1 MKNYIF
7 LITIITSLL
16 VGCNSNKVKQEE
28 QEKAKIQLTAYSNE
42 FELYAEA
49 DPFVI
54 GKESNLLSHFS
65 HLPSFKALESGSMT
79 VSLNVNGKV
88 ISQTLDKPTR
98 KGIFSF
104 DLTPQ
109 TEGPGKIV
117 FEIKTESGVY
127 TLKAPDITVYS
138 TEQEANEA
146 AKKAVLSKT
155 NTTVFTKE
163 QTWKLD
169 FATEQPKV
177 EPFGQVIKTT
187 ARIQSAQGDEI
198 IVTAKANGNVM
209 FAANNV
215 LEGKSVSTGNVLF
228 TISGSGLTGN
238 NSAVQYSEA
247 KNNYEKAKSDYE
259 RVKDLAKD
267 KIVSE
272 KELLNTKNIF
282 DNAKVV
288 FDNLNKNFS
297 TSGQNISCP
306 ISGFIKQI
314 FVKNGSYVEAGQPIF
329 TISQNK
335 TLILNAELQQK
346 YATILGSIIS
356 ANIRTLYDNKT
367 YTLEQL
373 NGKLLSFGKATNS
386 DNYLIPVSLQIDNRG
401 GFLSGGFVEVYL
413 KTLTNSQA
421 LTIPGDALLEE
432 QGTFF
437 VYVQITPELFEK
449 REVKTGATDG
459 VRTEILS
466 GITPDERIISR
477 GAIMVKL
484 AQATGT
490 LDAHSG
496 HVH

>member
-1 MKNYIF
+1 MKNNIIF
-7 LITIITSLL
+7 ITIITFFLI
-16 VGCNSNKVKQEE
+16 GCNGNTVKTEDPEKPKV
-28 QEKAKIQLTAYSNE
+28 QLTAYSDN

-65 HLPSFKALESGSMT
+65 HLPSFKALENGSMT
-79 VSLNVNGKV
+79 VRLNVNGKV

-98 KGIFSF
+98 KGIYSF

-109 TEGPGKIV
+109 TEGSGKII
-117 FEIKTESGVY
+117 FEIKTEKGVFV
-127 TLKAPDITVYS
+127 LQAPDVTVYS

-169 FATEQPKV
+169 FASELPKV

-198 IVTAKANGNVM
+198 IVSAKANGTVI
-209 FAANNV
+209 FASNNV
-215 LEGKSVSTGNVLF
+215 LEGKSVSIGSVLF
-228 TISGSGLTGN
+228 TISGNGFTNN
-238 NSAVQYSEA
+238 NSSVQFTEA

-259 RVKDLAKD
+259 RVSELAKD

-272 KELLNTKNIF
+272 KELLNTRNIF
-282 DNAKVV
+282 DNTRVIYE
-288 FDNLNKNFS
+288 NLNKNFNS
-297 TSGQNISCP
+297 SGQKVSCP
-306 ISGFIKQI
+306 IGGFIKQI

-335 TLILNAELQQK
+335 TLILSAELQQK
-346 YATILGSIIS
+346 FATVLSSINS
-356 ANIRTLYDNKT
+356 ANIKTLWDNKT

-373 NGKLLSFGKATNS
+373 NGKLLSYGKATNN
-386 DNYLIPVSLQIDNRG
+386 DNYLIPVSLQIDNKG
-401 GFLSGGFVEVYL
+401 SFISGGFVEVYL
-413 KTLTNSQA
+413 KTMTNSHA
-421 LTIPGDALLEE
+421 LTIPSDALLEE
-432 QGTFF
+432 QGVFF

-466 GITPDERIISR
+466 GITQSERIISK

>member
-1 MKNYIF
+1 MKNSIF
-7 LITIITSLL
+7 FITIITFFLI
-16 VGCNSNKVKQEE
+16 GCNSNTVKTEN
-28 QEKAKIQLTAYSNE
+28 QEKPKIQITAYSDN

-49 DPFVI
+49 DPFVT
-54 GKESNLLSHFS
+54 GKASNLLSHFS
-65 HLPSFKALESGSMT
+65 HLPSFKALETGIMT

-98 KGIFSF
+98 KGIYSF

-109 TEGPGKIV
+109 TEGSGNIV
-117 FEIKTESGVY
+117 FEIKTEKGVLVLQ
-127 TLKAPDITVYS
+127 TSEITVYS

-146 AKKAVLSKT
+146 AKKAVKSKT

-169 FATEQPKV
+169 FASELPKV

-198 IVTAKANGNVM
+198 IVSAKANGTVI
-209 FAANNV
+209 FAANNI
-215 LEGKSVSTGNVLF
+215 LEGKNVSMGNVLF
-228 TISGSGLTGN
+228 TISDNGLTN
-238 NSAVQYSEA
+238 NNISVQYAEA

-259 RVKDLAKD
+259 RVKELAKD
-267 KIVSE
+267 KIMSE
-272 KELLNTKNIF
+272 KELLNARNIF
-282 DNAKVV
+282 DNARVV
-288 FDNLNKNFS
+288 YENLNKNFS
-297 TSGQNISCP
+297 TSGQKVSCP

-314 FVKNGSYVEAGQPIF
+314 FVKNGSFVEAGQPVF

-335 TLILNAELQQK
+335 TLIISAELQQK
-346 YATILGSIIS
+346 YTTILGSIIS
-356 ANIRTLYDNKT
+356 ANIRTLWDNKT
-367 YTLEQL
+367 YTLGEL
-373 NGKLLSFGKATNS
+373 NGKLLSFGKATNN
-386 DNYLIPVSLQIDNRG
+386 DNYLIPVNLQIDNKG
-401 GFLSGGFVEVYL
+401 SFIPGGFVEVYL
-413 KTLTNSQA
+413 KTMTNSQA
-421 LTIPGDALLEE
+421 LTIPCEALLEE
-432 QGTFF
+432 QGIFF

-459 VRTEILS
+459 LRTEILS
-466 GITPDERIISR
+466 GIAQNERIISK